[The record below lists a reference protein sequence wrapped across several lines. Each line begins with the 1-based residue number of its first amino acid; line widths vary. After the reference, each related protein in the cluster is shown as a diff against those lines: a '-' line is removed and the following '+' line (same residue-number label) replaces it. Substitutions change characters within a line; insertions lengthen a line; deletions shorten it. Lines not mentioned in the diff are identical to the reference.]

1 MKLMRKTIH
10 CIALVVFATSC
21 LCVGVSVQSQTGP
34 SAVHVPESGEI
45 KLQDVPRLGEE
56 VSGALLSTHVD
67 RNPMQQYIGNTLMC
81 LVPGL
86 WECHTWFDADGTGVQ
101 FHARK
106 KPDGSIELGSSAFT
120 YRLAGTPGDYHLC
133 LKPSGS
139 KQETCEK
146 ETWEEGHYLY
156 DEWFNNYDRPAADGL
171 PAYKNVHE
179 QYAILPR
186 HQ

>member
-1 MKLMRKTIH
+1 MKKTILR
-10 CIALVVFATSC
+10 IGLVVFAPGC
-21 LCVGVSVQSQTGP
+21 LCGGVSVQAQTEQ
-34 SAVHVPESGEI
+34 SAVNVPKSGEI
-45 KLQDVPRLGEE
+45 KLQVVPRLGEE
-56 VSGALLSTHVD
+56 VSGALLTTRAE
-67 RNPMQQYIGNTLMC
+67 RNPMQEYIGNTLMC

-106 KPDGSIELGSSAFT
+106 KIDGSIELGSSAFT

-139 KQETCEK
+139 KQEICRK

-156 DEWFNNYDRPAADGL
+156 DEWFNNYDRPAAAGL

-179 QYAILPR
+179 QYVILPR